1 VYLINNAGIVQ
12 PIAPVERCGA
22 EDMTRHVQLN
32 LIAPMVLTSAFIRHT
47 TAVEGDKAVLNIS
60 SGAGR
65 NPYEGWSSYCSS
77 KAGLDMFTRC
87 MGVEQ
92 QKHLNPVRVLSI
104 APGVVDTPMQQ
115 VIRDTDP
122 EDFTHLGRFI
132 ELKNSGQLVSPDD
145 AAAKLLR
152 AMFDLSFTSGSILD
166 VRNLSD

>member
-1 VYLINNAGIVQ
+1 
-12 PIAPVERCGA
+12 
-22 EDMTRHVQLN
+22 
-32 LIAPMVLTSAFIRHT
+32 
-47 TAVEGDKAVLNIS
+47 
-60 SGAGR
+60 
-65 NPYEGWSSYCSS
+65 
-77 KAGLDMFTRC
+77 